1 MNGAFA
7 HGIGVDILH
16 LPRLL
21 SLLSR
26 RPISKFTRRILT
38 PNELAEFQKL
48 SSIDPPNPSSTSL
61 LSNPATRFLATRW
74 AAKEAAYKA
83 SINLIPT
90 TKEQWMG
97 WKNFEILK
105 GSRGEPLLTI
115 RDGGGEKIEDGQ
127 VSISHDGE
135 YVIAI
140 AMVPQKL

>member
-1 MNGAFA
+1 MSGAFA

-26 RPISKFTRRILT
+26 RPISNFTRRILT
-38 PNELAEFQKL
+38 PSELAEFQGL
-48 SSIDPPNPSSTSL
+48 SSTD
-61 LSNPATRFLATRW
+61 LSNPTSILSNPQTRFLATRW

-83 SINLIPT
+83 SIYLIPT
-90 TKEQWMG
+90 MKEQWMG
-97 WKNFEILK
+97 WKNFEITR

-115 RDGGGEKIEDGQ
+115 LDGSGKKIGNGQ

-135 YVIAI
+135 YVIAM
-140 AMVPQKL
+140 ATVPQKL

>member
-16 LPRLL
+16 LPRLI

-26 RPISKFTRRILT
+26 RPTSKLTGRILT
-38 PNELAEFQKL
+38 TNELAEFQRL
-48 SSIDPPNPSSTSL
+48 STEPLNYSSA
-61 LSNPATRFLATRW
+61 LSNPAIRFLATRW

-83 SINLIPT
+83 STNLIPT

-105 GSRGEPLLTI
+105 GPRGEPLLTI
-115 RDGGGEKIEDGQ
+115 RDGNGEKIRNGQ

-140 AMVPQKL
+140 AMV

>member
-1 MNGAFA
+1 MNGAFS

-38 PNELAEFQKL
+38 PNELAEFQRL
-48 SSIDPPNPSSTSL
+48 STEPKNHTSA
-61 LSNPATRFLATRW
+61 LSDPATRFLATRW

-83 SINLIPT
+83 SINLIPR

-97 WKNFEILK
+97 WKSFEIMK
-105 GSRGEPLLTI
+105 GPRGEPLLTI
-115 RDGGGEKIEDGQ
+115 RDGNGGKVGNGQ

-135 YVIAI
+135 YVVAF